1 MRIAVASDHAG
12 FELKQYLARVL
23 ATAGHAVLDLG
34 THDTEPVDYPDIAA
48 AAAGAVVEG
57 RAARA
62 VLICGSG
69 AGACVAA
76 NKVKG
81 IRAAVAHDTYTAH
94 QMVEHDDVNVLC
106 LGARVIGPQLARE
119 VTNAFVAAQFSG
131 EERHRR
137 RLAKI
142 EALEATNQPAT

>member
-76 NKVKG
+76 NKIKG